1 LFLAKI
7 YRPNLSLAP
16 IVLPLL
22 LLPILFEFVIKW
34 QFPLFFSDNRE
45 NLMLVSLAY
54 IVLARF
60 ILLDFMLYLFSSSD
74 TALHVTLMR
83 IVGLYL
89 EITLITITFFALM
102 FNLFNLFELFGYNGN
117 INPEIL
123 AQIKQHEFITAF
135 YISTATFST
144 LGLGDWIPQ
153 TLNAMIAISIE
164 VILGIVQAGVFMA
177 IVIYALQNKEIVK
190 PNKKER

>member
-1 LFLAKI
+1 MFLAKI
-7 YRPNLSLAP
+7 YRPHLSLAP
-16 IVLPLL
+16 IALPLL
-22 LLPILFEFVIKW
+22 LLPLLFEYFIKW

-45 NLMLVSLAY
+45 DLMLASLGY

-60 ILLDFMLYLFSSSD
+60 ILLDFMLYLFSSSNMK
-74 TALHVTLMR
+74 LHVTLMK

-102 FNLFNLFELFGYNGN
+102 FNLFNLFELFDYNGH
-117 INPEIL
+117 INPELL

-135 YISTATFST
+135 YISTVTFST
-144 LGLGDWIPQ
+144 LGLGDWLPQ
-153 TLNAMIAISIE
+153 TLNAMIAVSIE

-177 IVIYALQNKEIVK
+177 IIIYALQNKEIVK
-190 PNKKER
+190 PNKK